1 MLSSGTAASGR
12 LLRRPA
18 RRRAGVTS
26 SHVERGLYDLLDAKL
41 RALGQKSVDLA
52 GWRCVVSR

>member
-1 MLSSGTAASGR
+1 M
-12 LLRRPA
+12 RRPA

-26 SHVERGLYDLLDAKL
+26 SHVERGLYDFLDAKL

-52 GWRCVVSR
+52 GWPCVVSR